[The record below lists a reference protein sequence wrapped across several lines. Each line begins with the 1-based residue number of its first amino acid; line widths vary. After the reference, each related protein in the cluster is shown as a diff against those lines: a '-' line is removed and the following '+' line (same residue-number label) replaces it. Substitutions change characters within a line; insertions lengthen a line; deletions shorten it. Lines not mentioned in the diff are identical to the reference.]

1 MLTERDLQPTPPAAE
16 TQSSLW
22 PSPKDTQGSSLDELN
37 PQAIENARRENAELK
52 GHILHL
58 RTDVER
64 TSSSLKRLIVT
75 SGILVVLAIVLA
87 AAALAPPAV
96 SSFKETEGS
105 DKASSM
111 RMESLVA
118 EVTQLRT
125 AIRDLTN
132 GLNRQIELSR
142 KPAEPKTAPP
152 ARATLDC
159 ANLPAARKA
168 NPIDFSIQ
176 FQAGSAQILP
186 ETEATLIGIAK
197 LLALLPEHCVF
208 IEGHADATGDTN
220 KNMTL
225 SKDRAEAVVNYIS
238 QRAGI
243 ARNRLVPL
251 PKGSSSPAAG
261 LGPRDAQNRR
271 VVLRLIAE
279 KL

>member
-1 MLTERDLQPTPPAAE
+1 MLTERDLQPTPPAGE
-16 TQSSLW
+16 TQSSPR
-22 PSPKDTQGSSLDELN
+22 PSPKDEQSSSLDELN

-64 TSSSLKRLIVT
+64 TSSSLKKLIIT

-96 SSFKETEGS
+96 SSSKETEES
-105 DKASSM
+105 NKASSM

-118 EVTQLRT
+118 EVTQLRA
-125 AIRDLTN
+125 AIGDLTN
-132 GLNRQIELSR
+132 GLNRQIELSQ
-142 KPAEPKTAPP
+142 KLSQPKTLPL

-168 NPIDFSIQ
+168 NSIDFSIQ
-176 FQAGSAQILP
+176 FQAGSAKILP
-186 ETEATLIGIAK
+186 ETEAILIGIRK

-208 IEGHADATGDTN
+208 IEGHADATGDTS
-220 KNMTL
+220 KNLRL
-225 SKDRAEAVVNYIS
+225 SKDRAEAVVSYIS
-238 QRAGI
+238 QKAGI

-261 LGPRDAQNRR
+261 LGPRDPQNRR

-279 KL
+279 RP